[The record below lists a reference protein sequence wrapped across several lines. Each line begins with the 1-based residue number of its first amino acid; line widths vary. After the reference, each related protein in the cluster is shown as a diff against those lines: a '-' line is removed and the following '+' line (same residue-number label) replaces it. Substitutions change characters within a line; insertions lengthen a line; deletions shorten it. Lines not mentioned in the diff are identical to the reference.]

1 MSQRSF
7 ATTLL
12 TLLAGAAA
20 GAALMT
26 GTDAR
31 MHRATS
37 TTVLAAQAPDPT
49 SHVMSL
55 EATLDPSVPPAR
67 PAMARLPAQGDASH
81 QTASTPANW
90 RTNGNTAASAQHG
103 PSPPTNAD
111 CCSLASSGAISR
123 RTASSR

>member
-20 GAALMT
+20 GAALM
-26 GTDAR
+26 
-31 MHRATS
+31 
-37 TTVLAAQAPDPT
+37 TVLAAQAPDPT

-67 PAMARLPAQGDASH
+67 PAMARLPADAGRRNESID
-81 QTASTPANW
+81 SL
-90 RTNGNTAASAQHG
+90 GNLSDG
-103 PSPPTNAD
+103 P
-111 CCSLASSGAISR
+111 
-123 RTASSR
+123 

>member
-1 MSQRSF
+1 MPGLLLAGIAGGCTAAFYVRRATVPQGAPCPFCRCRCVLPNEGANGCAPSNRHPEESIISQRSF

-37 TTVLAAQAPDPT
+37 TTCLLYT
-49 SHVMSL
+49 S
-55 EATLDPSVPPAR
+55 
-67 PAMARLPAQGDASH
+67 
-81 QTASTPANW
+81 
-90 RTNGNTAASAQHG
+90 
-103 PSPPTNAD
+103 PSPRD
-111 CCSLASSGAISR
+111 
-123 RTASSR
+123 

>member
-7 ATTLL
+7 ATTLF

-55 EATLDPSVPPAR
+55 EATLDPSVPPAG
-67 PAMARLPAQGDASH
+67 PAMARLPADAGRRNESID
-81 QTASTPANW
+81 SL
-90 RTNGNTAASAQHG
+90 GNLSDG
-103 PSPPTNAD
+103 P
-111 CCSLASSGAISR
+111 
-123 RTASSR
+123 